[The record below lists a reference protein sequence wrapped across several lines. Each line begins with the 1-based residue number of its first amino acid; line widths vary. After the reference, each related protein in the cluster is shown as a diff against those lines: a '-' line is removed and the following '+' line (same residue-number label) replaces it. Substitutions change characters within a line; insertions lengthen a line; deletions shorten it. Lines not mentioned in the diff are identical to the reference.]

1 MGNDCSANRR
11 IKSKTQYARGCP
23 WRLEAGV
30 RRLYGNRLG
39 LLRRRLGL
47 AVEVRIVGRDAAQFD
62 LTGKGNY

>member
-1 MGNDCSANRR
+1 M
-11 IKSKTQYARGCP
+11 
-23 WRLEAGV
+23 